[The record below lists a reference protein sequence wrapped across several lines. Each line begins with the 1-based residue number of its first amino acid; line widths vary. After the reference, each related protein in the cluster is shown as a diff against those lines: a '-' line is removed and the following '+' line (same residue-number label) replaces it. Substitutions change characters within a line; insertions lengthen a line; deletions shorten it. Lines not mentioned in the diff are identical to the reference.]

1 MHSVARY
8 TTEVISVADD
18 LRERTRLQVLAMSPS
33 ARIALALSL
42 GDQDLELFMRTSRLA
57 RAEAL
62 RRLCAQRAN
71 GRRHHSAAAN
81 PSR

>member
-1 MHSVARY
+1 MARY

-42 GDQDLELFMRTSRLA
+42 GDQDFELFMRTSRLA
-57 RAEAL
+57 RADAL
-62 RRLCAQRAN
+62 KQLCAQSAN

>member
-1 MHSVARY
+1 MGRY

-33 ARIALALSL
+33 ERIALALSL

-57 RAEAL
+57 RADAL
-62 RRLCAQRAN
+62 KQLCAQRAN